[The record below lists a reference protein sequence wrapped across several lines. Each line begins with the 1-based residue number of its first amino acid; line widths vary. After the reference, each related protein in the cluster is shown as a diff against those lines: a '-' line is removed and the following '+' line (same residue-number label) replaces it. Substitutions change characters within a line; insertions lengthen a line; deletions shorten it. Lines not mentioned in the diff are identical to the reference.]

1 MVWISSACPVG
12 ARVAARLADK
22 TGVLL
27 SAPRARIGEARAAV
41 AALLGH
47 DPGERLNVWPDDLAP
62 TDASAGSDSI
72 LAGGDSINEI
82 WHLSYA
88 TGGQD
93 GACRELHARFAN
105 ETGAVYRQFDLDPV
119 AEPPGEV
126 VPGAFSALM
135 QALNATVQE
144 VRSRDPAYFEQ
155 RALRTT
161 LPADLAFLDPE
172 SAASEILSAAEGPPG
187 RCRISAANAGPLPLS
202 DAIGETYE
210 LELIMGAAPS
220 DLAAV
225 DRLFESR
232 LGSIAKAGAASREPV
247 RRVRTADSSE
257 LASLVS
263 AWYRHHAALC
273 RAERARL
280 ADVCTAAV
288 PCSCAGGGPAFQ
300 VFGRS
305 GPQIVIVNAIAQDL
319 KYWERLIDRL
329 ARNHRVVTWT
339 QRSLGNDGNP
349 ATFDD
354 HLCDLQNV
362 VSAVADGPV
371 HLLGWCTGP
380 KLCTRYYLA
389 HPHCIASLVFLAG
402 TYRPFGDNSLDTNY
416 EAALEM
422 VFHLLER
429 SPNAA
434 PIVRTTLL
442 DAVGAGPSKPAQ
454 AKAAQAADLGA
465 DVLARIDPALLP
477 SVAAVYASD
486 ESTLLYAKQIR
497 EFWSCSI
504 EADVSAIQV
513 PVFVINAELDRIASP
528 QRGLMVA
535 QALPNATYVELPG
548 ATHYCMY
555 DRPDDVASLIKHF
568 VGERQSCNSNVC
580 FAGMHV

>member
-1 MVWISSACPVG
+1 MVWISSACLVG

-22 TGVLL
+22 TSVLL
-27 SAPRARIGEARAAV
+27 SAPRARMGEARAAV

-47 DPGERLNVWPDDLAP
+47 DPGERLEVWPNDLAP
-62 TDASAGSDSI
+62 TDANGGSNSI
-72 LAGGDSINEI
+72 EEI

-88 TGGQD
+88 TEGED
-93 GACRELHARFAN
+93 GARRDLPVGFAR
-105 ETGAVYRQFDLDPV
+105 ETGAVYRQFDLDAV
-119 AEPPGEV
+119 AEPPGEI
-126 VPGAFSALM
+126 VPGAFSILM
-135 QALNATVQE
+135 QALNSTVQE

-161 LPADLAFLDPE
+161 LPADLAFLNAE
-172 SAASEILSAAEGPPG
+172 SVASEILSAAAGPPG
-187 RCRISAANAGPLPLS
+187 RCRISATNGGPSLLS
-202 DAIGETYE
+202 DAIGENYE
-210 LELIMGAAPS
+210 LELILGAAPS
-220 DLAAV
+220 ALTAV

-232 LGSIAKAGAASREPV
+232 LGTLAEATAVSTEPV
-247 RRVRTADSSE
+247 RRARTADSSE
-257 LASLVS
+257 LARLVS
-263 AWYRHHAALC
+263 AWHRHHAASS

-280 ADVCTAAV
+280 ADVCATAA
-288 PCSCAGGGPAFQ
+288 PCSSAGGGPAFQ

-329 ARNHRVVTWT
+329 ARNHRVVTWI
-339 QRSLGNDGNP
+339 QRSLGKDGNP

-354 HLCDLQNV
+354 HLRDLENV

-389 HPHCIASLVFLAG
+389 HSHRVASLVFLAG
-402 TYRPFGDNSLDTNY
+402 TYRPFGENILDTSY

-442 DAVGAGPSKPAQ
+442 SAVGAGPPKATQ
-454 AKAAQAADLGA
+454 AKPAQAADLGA
-465 DVLARIDPALLP
+465 EVLASIDPALLP
-477 SVAAVYASD
+477 SVAAVYATD

-504 EADVSAIQV
+504 EADVSAIQA
-513 PVFVINAELDRIASP
+513 PVFVIGAELDRIASP

-555 DRPDDVASLIKHF
+555 DRPDDVASLIKRF
-568 VGERQSCNSNVC
+568 VGEREFCNLNGC